1 MELCLRVN
9 TKPQQQRTMSKKGR
23 YSKQSKD
30 YNALRAYTKKI
41 LKQKTVPD
49 ESEQLFEDDPRAA
62 KEIEY
67 GRVIKKSTYVFSKN
81 ILSDL

>member
-1 MELCLRVN
+1 
-9 TKPQQQRTMSKKGR
+9 MSKKKKR
-23 YSKQSKD
+23 QLSKSSKN
-30 YNALRAYTKKI
+30 YNELRAITKELMKR
-41 LKQKTVPD
+41 KYVPD

>member
-1 MELCLRVN
+1 
-9 TKPQQQRTMSKKGR
+9 MSKKGR
-23 YSKQSKD
+23 YSKQSRD

-62 KEIEY
+62 KEKEY
-67 GRVIKKSTYVFSKN
+67 GRVRKKPTHVFSKST
-81 ILSDL
+81 LSDI

>member
-1 MELCLRVN
+1 
-9 TKPQQQRTMSKKGR
+9 MSKKGR
-23 YSKQSKD
+23 YSKQSRQ

-41 LKQKTVPD
+41 MAKKTLPD

-67 GRVIKKSTYVFSKN
+67 GRVRRNHTTIWTRSN
-81 ILSDL
+81 ITEC

>member
-1 MELCLRVN
+1 MESCLRVN
-9 TKPQQQRTMSKKGR
+9 TKPQQLRIMSKKGR
-23 YSKQSKD
+23 YSKQSKN
-30 YNALRAYTKKI
+30 YNELRAFTKKI

-49 ESEQLFEDDPRAA
+49 ESEQLFEDDPRAT

>member
-1 MELCLRVN
+1 
-9 TKPQQQRTMSKKGR
+9 MSKKGR

-41 LKQKTVPD
+41 LNQKTVPD

-62 KEIEY
+62 REQDY
-67 GRVIKKSTYVFSKN
+67 GRVRRIPTHIFQKN

>member
-1 MELCLRVN
+1 
-9 TKPQQQRTMSKKGR
+9 MSKKKKR
-23 YSKQSKD
+23 QLSKSSKN
-30 YNALRAYTKKI
+30 YNELRAITKELMKR
-41 LKQKTVPD
+41 KYEPD

-67 GRVIKKSTYVFSKN
+67 GRVRKNSTYIFQKN

>member
-1 MELCLRVN
+1 
-9 TKPQQQRTMSKKGR
+9 MSKKYR
-23 YSKQSKD
+23 YTKQSKN
-30 YNALRAYTKKI
+30 YNELRAFTKKI
-41 LKQKTVPD
+41 LKQKNVPD

-62 KEIEY
+62 KEQDY

>member
-1 MELCLRVN
+1 
-9 TKPQQQRTMSKKGR
+9 MSKKFR

-30 YNALRAYTKKI
+30 YNELRAFTKKI

>member
-1 MELCLRVN
+1 
-9 TKPQQQRTMSKKGR
+9 MSKKGR
-23 YSKQSKD
+23 YSKQSKN
-30 YNALRAYTKKI
+30 YNELRAFTKKI
-41 LKQKTVPD
+41 L
-49 ESEQLFEDDPRAA
+49 EQLFEDDPRAA

>member
-1 MELCLRVN
+1 
-9 TKPQQQRTMSKKGR
+9 MSKKGR
-23 YSKQSKD
+23 YSKQSKS
-30 YNALRAYTKKI
+30 YNELRAYTKKI

>member
-1 MELCLRVN
+1 
-9 TKPQQQRTMSKKGR
+9 MSKKLR
-23 YSKQSKD
+23 YSKQSKN
-30 YNALRAYTKKI
+30 YNELRAYTKKI

-67 GRVIKKSTYVFSKN
+67 GKVRKNSTYVFSKN